1 MLCVLL
7 SRNTLLSFSRTGLRH
22 LERRAQLPRPASA
35 DVTRHRAAG
44 AASFVPQLGFHTS
57 RRLRALPAPL
67 VFLVLKPAQKLV
79 AIILG
84 RSIRKWW
91 AALPPNK
98 RQQFREAAW
107 RRRWHLLAGGAVL
120 SAVMAAFLLTHLDE
134 SPVTGRTRVMV
145 FSRESFMELSQLQS
159 DMYLEEFKDSI
170 LPQKDPR
177 HQVVEQLITHLAQRN
192 QDVTEMSS
200 ITWNVHVVDLPV
212 QNAFIMPDGKVFV
225 FTGLLDVVADIHQ
238 LTFILG
244 HEMAHSLIGHAA
256 EQASLSHVLDFLSL
270 ILLTAVWALCPRD
283 SVAAL
288 GQWLQGKLMQ
298 FMFERPFSRRL
309 EAEADQVGLQLAA
322 KACADVR
329 AAPVFWQQLELVE
342 ELHGE
347 PPLPEWRSSHPSHQ
361 NRAKQLDR
369 LVPQALELRANCMCP
384 TLPEADPRAVFSE
397 AMRHLVEEAREQ
409 QRAEKEKKAGQAG
422 LITVPLPALQQTP
435 PAPGPPVPLGVVM
448 GPSPA
453 LPQPLTSK

>member
-322 KACADVR
+322 KA
-329 AAPVFWQQLELVE
+329 
-342 ELHGE
+342 
-347 PPLPEWRSSHPSHQ
+347 
-361 NRAKQLDR
+361 
-369 LVPQALELRANCMCP
+369 LELRANCMCP